1 MPDVKVSGCTA
12 RFERMPRKV
21 PKNTAVSWDQPLHH
35 QLDQVP
41 VIRQVADVPGN
52 QRLVDPNRML
62 DRAYATGGRTMR
74 FEPPPGARF
83 EGDGAPGSTVG
94 SDEPSK
100 RNAQMKFGSS
110 LSLYENYPPVWS
122 PAGRRAHCT
131 SPSPARA
138 GGAAAAAGA
147 QSPTRSTFPG
157 GGGRYSPPERGGG
170 GGAGG
175 GGGGGGGG
183 GVNRGNNDVNG
194 SEFRGLSRATR
205 ERGAAD
211 PLAFP
216 ASPGRALSNGFPLQ
230 GLGLVNN
237 VPITP
242 IRARGGGGSATAA
255 ARGSSPLPPPPHEQI
270 AARLDLRLRGPKFAL
285 REEPLAQYSAS
296 LAHVPDVSGEAH
308 AERAERGGYQL
319 ATLEAAEDAF
329 HRRAQWGS
337 GAAEQDAQAIALSA
351 FASVHPIKS
360 GGDRQPPA
368 CEYTLPRDTTKPNE
382 AFGFSRDAQKPS
394 EASPSTYVPP
404 YIITTPGPG
413 QYNCDDSV
421 TAARRSRGWTRGHCR
436 TLSRAGAA
444 SEAGGH
450 WEGGRWV
457 VPRAH
462 NSPGRRRPKRG
473 GGAVSQFAQTALSS
487 AARSTASA
495 GGGAGGGAESPG
507 TGVTFAAGTGS
518 RSAAAGGDDDAAV
531 ATAGAEIALTT
542 TLSALDRA
550 RTYSARHTSRK
561 EAARAN
567 AAEARARRNLEAE
580 AKEESEGFF
589 KELSDFEEH
598 FAKINTGS
606 HVVVY

>member
-1 MPDVKVSGCTA
+1 LFDEEKVHAQRDTPA
-12 RFERMPRKV
+12 PKMPRKV

-122 PAGRRAHCT
+122 PAGRKAHCT

-138 GGAAAAAGA
+138 GGAAAAAGV
-147 QSPTRSTFPG
+147 QSPTRGGGAAFP
-157 GGGRYSPPERGGG
+157 GGGRYSPPKC
-170 GGAGG
+170 G

-183 GVNRGNNDVNG
+183 GVNSGNNDVNG

-230 GLGLVNN
+230 GLGLVNQ

-242 IRARGGGGSATAA
+242 IHARTAAAAAAAAA
-255 ARGSSPLPPPPHEQI
+255 ARGSSPLPPHEQI
-270 AARLDLRLRGPKFAL
+270 AARLDLRARGPKFAL

-319 ATLEAAEDAF
+319 ATLEAAADAF

-368 CEYTLPRDTTKPNE
+368 CAYTFPRDTQKPN
-382 AFGFSRDAQKPS
+382 

-413 QYNCDDSV
+413 HYNCDDSV

-462 NSPGRRRPKRG
+462 NSPGKRRPKRG

-487 AARSTASA
+487 PARSSASP
-495 GGGAGGGAESPG
+495 GGGAGGAEPPG
-507 TGVTFAAGTGS
+507 FGVTFAAQS
-518 RSAAAGGDDDAAV
+518 RAGGDGDAAV

-561 EAARAN
+561 EAARAS
-567 AAEARARRNLEAE
+567 AAEARARRDQEAE

-589 KELSDFEEH
+589 KELSDFEAH
-598 FAKINTGS
+598 FAKISTGS
-606 HVVVY
+606 HVVV